1 MADVVLME
9 NVDGVHTFSA
19 YVLVDFEA
27 SVVGVELSV
36 KKGEWV
42 AVTVDDDDEPPK
54 GWCMC
59 CVTRPAEGESYG
71 LVPWSYLVSAAHAE
85 LKAAAEGLERSGEGG
100 AADRTEELGLRLAR
114 GQDGAFGLDID
125 DLNCV
130 RRTSP
135 GGAAESSQIRVG
147 DVVIAVDGELLAGR
161 SIVEVMRPG
170 APEYEVT
177 VLRGIFSH
185 DEVGSPDAAARRARV
200 YTGHVARAVCA
211 RRADG
216 LRSTRGVYRCGSVR
230 PPRGPSCNTRPF
242 LGGLIV
248 ANHPNDE
255 YSEDARA
262 GPLLAS
268 NV

>member
-1 MADVVLME
+1 MAVADVVLME

-27 SVVGVELSV
+27 SVIGVELSV

-42 AVTVDDDDEPPK
+42 AVTVDDDDEPPE

-59 CVTRPAEGESYG
+59 CVTRPAEGDAYG

-85 LKAAAEGLERSGEGG
+85 LKAAADGVKSSE
-100 AADRTEELGLRLAR
+100 AADRTEELGLRLGR
-114 GQDGAFGLDID
+114 GEDGAFGLDID

-135 GGAAESSQIRVG
+135 GGAAEKSSQIRVG

-170 APEYEVT
+170 APEYGVT
-177 VLRGIFSH
+177 VLRGIFSQ
-185 DEVGSPDAAARRARV
+185 DEVGSPDAAARIKV
-200 YTGHVARAVCA
+200 
-211 RRADG
+211 
-216 LRSTRGVYRCGSVR
+216 
-230 PPRGPSCNTRPF
+230 PPSLLPFPPS
-242 LGGLIV
+242 
-248 ANHPNDE
+248 
-255 YSEDARA
+255 
-262 GPLLAS
+262 LLPPPPTPP
-268 NV
+268 

>member
-1 MADVVLME
+1 MAVADVVLME

-42 AVTVDDDDEPPK
+42 AVTVDDDDEPPE

-59 CVTRPAEGESYG
+59 CVTRPADGDSYG

-85 LKAAAEGLERSGEGG
+85 LKAAAEGVERSGDGG
-100 AADRTEELGLRLAR
+100 AVDRTEELGLRLTR

-135 GGAAESSQIRVG
+135 GGAAEKSSQIRVG

-177 VLRGIFSH
+177 VLRGIFSP
-185 DEVGSPDAAARRARV
+185 DEVGSPDAVARIKVPPSPAPGLPRLRPIPAEPHSPPYPALRRAVSLSRP
-200 YTGHVARAVCA
+200 AVP
-211 RRADG
+211 
-216 LRSTRGVYRCGSVR
+216 R
-230 PPRGPSCNTRPF
+230 PAF
-242 LGGLIV
+242 LLP
-248 ANHPNDE
+248 AAPP
-255 YSEDARA
+255 A
-262 GPLLAS
+262 
-268 NV
+268 

>member
-185 DEVGSPDAAARRARV
+185 DEVGSPDAAARIK
-200 YTGHVARAVCA
+200 
-211 RRADG
+211 
-216 LRSTRGVYRCGSVR
+216 VR
-230 PPRGPSCNTRPF
+230 PPPPPPASPHPALDPSPRNPARPHTPRSVAPSPSSGPPALAPPF
-242 LGGLIV
+242 FS
-248 ANHPNDE
+248 P
-255 YSEDARA
+255 
-262 GPLLAS
+262 PLLRSDAS
-268 NV
+268 PRLVRR

>member
-185 DEVGSPDAAARRARV
+185 DEVGSPDAAARIKV
-200 YTGHVARAVCA
+200 PAVMVTQA
-211 RRADG
+211 HPPPLHSPLHIPHQRR
-216 LRSTRGVYRCGSVR
+216 
-230 PPRGPSCNTRPF
+230 
-242 LGGLIV
+242 
-248 ANHPNDE
+248 
-255 YSEDARA
+255 
-262 GPLLAS
+262 
-268 NV
+268 